1 MKKKLVLT
9 ALVLTLIANIQTAQ
23 ARDLVRVAQDTIYKV
38 TVLSQDF
45 AATMQAKADTA
56 ADKITNLL
64 ADGNVT
70 SAKRLAK
77 RTIEKTIRGIRNRG
91 LNRVNNICNSIYLD
105 LREAGLFDLAAQVL
119 AACTQANNLL
129 WASSDQAVATV
140 NAALA
145 AT

>member
-1 MKKKLVLT
+1 MKKKLLLT
-9 ALVLTLIANIQTAQ
+9 ALALTLFANIQTAQ
-23 ARDLVRVAQDTIYKV
+23 ARDPAVVTQNCIDKV
-38 TVLSQDF
+38 TALSQDF
-45 AATMQAKADTA
+45 ATNMQAKADGA
-56 ADKITNLL
+56 ATKITNLL
-64 ADGNVT
+64 AGGKVT
-70 SAKRLAK
+70 SAQRLAG
-77 RTIEKTIRGIRNRG
+77 RTITSIRRIRNRG

-105 LREAGLFDLAAQVL
+105 LLEAGLFDLADQVL